1 MKRRSFLKHA
11 MVGAGALAIDYS
23 AFAAPAPFAGEL
35 KISLAEW
42 SFHRMLQAG
51 KLDHLDFPLK
61 AKKDF
66 GIDAVEYVNG
76 FFGMG
81 KMTQQQAAVNKSY
94 LQELLQ
100 RSKDAGVYNHLIMID
115 KEGSLA
121 IPDDKERLQA
131 VENHKK
137 WIDAAKFLGCATV
150 RVNLHGDGE
159 TSAKQ
164 KASVDSLSR
173 LGEYAAPQ
181 NINVVVENH
190 GSDSSKGYWV
200 AAVMQQVNMKN
211 VGTLPDFGNF
221 CINHPWGTTQG
232 DCTEAY
238 DRYKGV
244 AEMLPFAKGVSAK
257 SYDFDADGN
266 QPKIDFGRLIDI
278 VKQSGFSGY
287 IGIEYEGGKQSEEE
301 GVKLTKALLQKFL

>member
-1 MKRRSFLKHA
+1 MKRRLFLKHA
-11 MVGAGALAIDYS
+11 MVGAGALAVDYS
-23 AFAAPAPFAGEL
+23 AFAGSTAGEL

-42 SFHRMLQAG
+42 SLHRMLQAG

-61 AKKDF
+61 AKNDF
-66 GIDAVEYVNG
+66 GIDAVEYVSG

-81 KMTQQQAAVNKSY
+81 KMTQQEAATNKSY

-121 IPDDKERLQA
+121 IPNDKERLQA
-131 VENHKK
+131 VESHKK
-137 WIDAAKFLGCATV
+137 WIDAAKFLGCATI

-159 TSAKQ
+159 TSAK
-164 KASVDSLSR
+164 KTASVDSLSR

-190 GSDSSKGYWV
+190 GSDSSKGDWV
-200 AAVMQQVNMKN
+200 ASVMKQVNMKN

-266 QPKIDFGRLIDI
+266 QPKIDFGRLIAI
-278 VKQSGFSGY
+278 VKKSGFSGY
-287 IGIEYEGGKQSEEE
+287 IGVEYEGQKQTEEE
-301 GVKLTKALLQKFL
+301 GIKLTKALLQKFL